1 MPLLQKLNL
10 NNFQSLFQKNENI
23 CSRKSFRN
31 EFFFLFMSQ
40 NIVPGT
46 DIKIDNGYITVLD
59 PFMMS
64 EILVNTS
71 CNTL

>member
-1 MPLLQKLNL
+1 
-10 NNFQSLFQKNENI
+10 
-23 CSRKSFRN
+23 
-31 EFFFLFMSQ
+31 MSQ

-71 CNTL
+71 CITLWTLFDLIVAFMHFNENM